1 MWLCYGYTMVILWL
15 YYGYTMVTRYVCHS
29 FFLYSINKNV
39 ICFTKQRDLTGNE
52 WRGCYQITACF
63 RFGSS
68 CIPTNSLHPDL
79 SNRRLLFY
87 LLSLAWECF
96 IFLRTQYVYII
107 IIYIYNIYITI
118 SILYIYINIYI
129 IIYYILCMSLS
140 IYI

>member
-1 MWLCYGYTMVILWL
+1 MVGLLSEDTKNRDDQTNCLCGYAMVILWLYYGYTMVILWL
-15 YYGYTMVTRYVCHS
+15 YYGYTVCVS
-29 FFLYSINKNV
+29 FLFLYSINKNV
-39 ICFTKQRDLTGNE
+39 NCFTKQRDLTGNE

-107 IIYIYNIYITI
+107 IIYIYIYI
-118 SILYIYINIYI
+118 
-129 IIYYILCMSLS
+129 
-140 IYI
+140 